1 MSAVKV
7 FIAILSLAAVALC
20 QEEADASL
28 TTTDGEGKEKFGLYG
43 AYHAAGVPVAAGAV
57 PVAAA
62 PVAHA
67 AYAAPVAHA
76 AYPAYGAYGYG
87 YHPATYGGAYGYGAA
102 YGHGYGYGAYHP
114 YAAGY
119 AGYGYA
125 HPYGYYR

>member
-28 TTTDGEGKEKFGLYG
+28 TSTDGEGKEKFGLYG

-67 AYAAPVAHA
+67 AY
-76 AYPAYGAYGYG
+76 PAYGAYGYG
-87 YHPATYGGAYGYGAA
+87 AYGYHPAAYGASYGYGAA